1 MGASCKSPFEL
12 YTRIFVIYPPAAVL
26 PSLSGIVI
34 FMDFSESVSYT
45 HLQDVMVAHL
55 SNGSSRGV
63 VMGTIWNRKYAPV
76 ETGAGLYRKDL
87 SRKKD
92 AAYVLSLIHI

>member
-34 FMDFSESVSYT
+34 FMDFSE
-45 HLQDVMVAHL
+45 
-55 SNGSSRGV
+55 
-63 VMGTIWNRKYAPV
+63 
-76 ETGAGLYRKDL
+76 
-87 SRKKD
+87 
-92 AAYVLSLIHI
+92 YVLTANSLPVLTT